1 MLMGLSVATIQ
12 SGKAEPQSTSANA
25 AFIIGQVQALPVIA
39 KRLKT
44 VTQQDSFLSRVTLI
58 R

>member
-1 MLMGLSVATIQ
+1 MVSRLPLQ

-25 AFIIGQVQALPVIA
+25 AFIIGQVQALPVTA
-39 KRLKT
+39 KQLKT
-44 VTQQDSFLSRVTLI
+44 VTQQDSFFSKVTLI